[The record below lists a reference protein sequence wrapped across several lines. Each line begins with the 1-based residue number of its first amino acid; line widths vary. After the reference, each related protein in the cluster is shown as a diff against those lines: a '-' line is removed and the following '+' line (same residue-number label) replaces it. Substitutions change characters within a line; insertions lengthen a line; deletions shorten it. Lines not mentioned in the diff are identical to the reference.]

1 MDPWLEASMILGFE
15 CIGEPARAYALG
27 SVAVCV
33 CGNTDVKE
41 HDRCRSVMDSYAGK
55 CRESAVEEGEGVG

>member
-1 MDPWLEASMILGFE
+1 MWVDEGWVLGCEASMILGFGR
-15 CIGEPARAYALG
+15 IGEPARACALG

-41 HDRCRSVMDSYAGK
+41 YDRC
-55 CRESAVEEGEGVG
+55 VEV